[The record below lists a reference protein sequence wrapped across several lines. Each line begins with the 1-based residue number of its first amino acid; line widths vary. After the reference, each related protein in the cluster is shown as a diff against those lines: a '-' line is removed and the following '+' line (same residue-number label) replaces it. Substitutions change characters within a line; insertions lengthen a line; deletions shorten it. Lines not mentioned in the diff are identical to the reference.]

1 MNHEEFVEKY
11 QQGLLKVHVNES
23 AALKIAN
30 SRVLPKRYQAA
41 HIFWCWI
48 WLLTIPAGIYLII
61 WVNLWA
67 GIGVLIL
74 GPIIKKAVKRSASE
88 FILDYALENE
98 RFYNAVVESK
108 TLRIENVPSDPA
120 EAYYKLGMDFCNKGQ
135 YDYAISNFTIALE
148 MNPKHLEAYYN
159 RGLAYD
165 KKGLCEQAIMDYNK
179 VLEINPKD
187 AIAYA
192 SRAISYYRKGEH
204 DKAITDY
211 NKAQSLGK
219 IPSELLEVLHQALKK

>member
-11 QQGLLKVHVNES
+11 NKGLLKVHVNES
-23 AALKIAN
+23 DALKIAN
-30 SRVLPKRYQAA
+30 SKVLPKRFQAA

-48 WLLTIPAGIYLII
+48 WLLTIPAGICLII

-88 FILDYALENE
+88 FVLEYALDNE
-98 RFYNAVVESK
+98 EFYNIIVKSK

-120 EAYYKLGMDFCNKGQ
+120 EAYYMLGMDFYNKGQ

-148 MNPKHLEAYYN
+148 MNPKHLEAYYH
-159 RGLAYD
+159 RGLTYD
-165 KKGLCEQAIMDYNK
+165 KKRLDEQAIMDFNK
-179 VLEINPKD
+179 VLEIDPED

-192 SRAISYYRKGEH
+192 SRAICYYQKGEH